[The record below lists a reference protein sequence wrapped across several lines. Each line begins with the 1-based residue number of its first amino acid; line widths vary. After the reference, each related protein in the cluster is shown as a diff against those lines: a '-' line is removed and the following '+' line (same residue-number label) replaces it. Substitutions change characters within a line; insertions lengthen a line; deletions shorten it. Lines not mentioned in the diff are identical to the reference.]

1 MHEVAQKRP
10 NGFGLYDMLGNVWE
24 WVNDWYDP
32 NYYRQS
38 PSQDPSGPEAGTLWV
53 WRGGSWGDSP
63 WFSRAAVRGGR
74 KNIRTPA
81 RRKSLRPWK
90 GR

>member
-63 WFSRAAVRGGR
+63 WFSRAAVRGGGVPGVR
-74 KNIRTPA
+74 YSYVGFRCAVTY
-81 RRKSLRPWK
+81 R
-90 GR
+90 